1 MHIPSLS
8 IITLLLSLTTTITA
22 APAAIPDSDLDVPKG
37 TTHAARSVSE
47 ILALKSAAMKK
58 QAEMKRKRDEKEVMG
73 LW

>member
-1 MHIPSLS
+1 MRFPTLS

-22 APAAIPDSDLDVPKG
+22 APVAIPDSDLAVPKG

-47 ILALKSAAMKK
+47 ILALKAAAERK
-58 QAEMKRKRDEKEVMG
+58 QTEMKRKREEKEVMG

>member
-1 MHIPSLS
+1 MHIPTLS

-22 APAAIPDSDLDVPKG
+22 APTALLDSDLGIPKG

-47 ILALKSAAMKK
+47 ILALKAASMKK
-58 QAEMKRKRDEKEVMG
+58 QAEMNRKRDVMG